1 MKNIKKNKFRK
12 KIFNSNLNRLSIFKS
27 NKYIYCQI
35 VSKLGNIIT
44 SVSSMDLIFK
54 KYILFNFGKSNG
66 IKICSFLGKCI
77 AYKALSLGI
86 NFLVFDR
93 SGYKYHGC
101 IKSIC
106 FYAKKFGLIF

>member
-1 MKNIKKNKFRK
+1 MKNIKKVNFRK
-12 KIFNSNLNRLSIFKS
+12 KIFNNNLDRLSVFKS

-35 VSKLGNIIT
+35 VSSFGNVIT
-44 SVSSMDLIFK
+44 SISSLDLILK
-54 KYILFNFGKSNG
+54 NYIFYNFGKNSG
-66 IKICSFLGKCI
+66 IKVCSFLGKCI

-106 FYAKKFGLIF
+106 FYAKKFGLVF